1 MTTAGDPGSEPRLGR
16 DDALSD
22 EIEDRLVTLVLAAQ
36 AGDAG
41 ARNAVYHLLEPKL
54 RRWVEREWWLIRRR
68 APLIEMGDIADEA
81 FLVLADLI
89 AGWPGEGGFGAYVMR
104 VFPWRL
110 RAAVRAQ
117 AGLPVRQRQGSD
129 RAAWDGPM
137 IAGGGEAA
145 TTGPSAGLREEESY
159 LAQEALTLLE
169 TLAGSLATEDR
180 LLLIWRV
187 RDGHSMIEIARR
199 LGISRRHAHR
209 RWEDLTIR
217 IRLAWVA

>member
-1 MTTAGDPGSEPRLGR
+1 MTTAGDSGSEQRLGR

-22 EIEDRLVTLVLAAQ
+22 EVEGRLMALVLAAQ

-68 APLIEMGDIADEA
+68 APLIEMGDIAGEA

-89 AGWPGEGGFGAYVMR
+89 AGWPGDGGFGSYVMR

-110 RAAVRAQ
+110 REAVRAL
-117 AGLPVRQRQGSD
+117 AGLPVRQRQASD

-137 IAGGGEAA
+137 IAGSDETA
-145 TTGPSAGLREEESY
+145 TTRLSAGLREEESY

-169 TLAGSLATEDR
+169 TLAGALATEDR

-199 LGISRRHAHR
+199 LGISRRHVHR